1 MQTKIIDAY
10 PLSHLQEGLLFQA
23 EYTKDPNAYFVQIV
37 LHLRNIKSDILREAW
52 DIVTNQH
59 DILKSGVLWEGLN
72 EPVLYIS
79 EQVDVPFEVHNWEEI
94 NGDLETFI
102 KTDRTRGFD
111 LTKAPLMRISLIQK
125 SEIEFV
131 MIWSFHHMILDGWSS
146 AIILGEVFQ
155 AYSHLL
161 SGKSVVLRT
170 RKPYR
175 EYIGWLTRQDESKIE
190 EFWNRYLHGIPDTT
204 QLSFKGLIEA
214 DEIDYRVQEYEFSEE
229 QTWRLQNFCK
239 NHNVTANTVLIG
251 ALGAVLK
258 RYLNQEEVVIG
269 MTTSGR
275 SIDLPG
281 IEDMVGLFINTL
293 PIRMKFN
300 GQTTTEYLASL
311 QEDIQELTEF
321 GNVSLA
327 KLQKLSGYGK
337 DLFNVLFVYENYPV
351 DNSSLEMVEISE
363 SRCIEKTEYPLSVDA
378 YLSGS
383 KLIMRYTYQT
393 EHFDQKTVGILAKY
407 LESFLEKV
415 VENPNVAVDR
425 TDILTEEEKKQQ
437 LVEWN
442 GTTVKYPKDKCI
454 YELFEEQ
461 VEKSPDAVAVVFE
474 DKHLTYG
481 ELNARSNQLAR
492 YLRKQG
498 IKADD
503 LVGICIKRSL
513 EMIIGILG
521 ILKAGGAYV
530 PLDPSYPKDRLDYMK
545 SDSEARIVIDAE
557 YLQNKAIWQE
567 QKENLKRI
575 TNSQNLAYVIYTSG
589 STGKPK
595 GAQLNHQGVVNH
607 LFIKV
612 RDVEIS
618 DSSVIAQTA
627 KMSFDISVW
636 QSLAALICGGITLIL
651 KDDDVWNVDALVNQ
665 VNRNRVTIFEIVP
678 TLFSSLLSNEK
689 TEFSSLKKVL
699 LTGEALN
706 SSLCREWFKKFSIPL
721 INAYGPTECSD
732 DITHNLMEASSEI
745 VSGIAP
751 IGHSLANLHV
761 VVIDENFNLRPRG
774 CVGEIV
780 VYGDGVGRGYLK
792 RPDLTAEKFIAN
804 PFGNG
809 GRLY

>member
-1 MQTKIIDAY
+1 
-10 PLSHLQEGLLFQA
+10 
-23 EYTKDPNAYFVQIV
+23 
-37 LHLRNIKSDILREAW
+37 
-52 DIVTNQH
+52 
-59 DILKSGVLWEGLN
+59 
-72 EPVLYIS
+72 
-79 EQVDVPFEVHNWEEI
+79 
-94 NGDLETFI
+94 
-102 KTDRTRGFD
+102 
-111 LTKAPLMRISLIQK
+111 
-125 SEIEFV
+125 
-131 MIWSFHHMILDGWSS
+131 
-146 AIILGEVFQ
+146 
-155 AYSHLL
+155 
-161 SGKSVVLRT
+161 
-170 RKPYR
+170 
-175 EYIGWLTRQDESKIE
+175 
-190 EFWNRYLHGIPDTT
+190 
-204 QLSFKGLIEA
+204 
-214 DEIDYRVQEYEFSEE
+214 
-229 QTWRLQNFCK
+229 
-239 NHNVTANTVLIG
+239 
-251 ALGAVLK
+251 
-258 RYLNQEEVVIG
+258 
-269 MTTSGR
+269 
-275 SIDLPG
+275 
-281 IEDMVGLFINTL
+281 
-293 PIRMKFN
+293 MKFN

-761 VVIDENFNLRPRG
+761 VVIDGNFNLRPRG

-780 VYGDGVGRGYLK
+780 VYGDGVGRGYLN